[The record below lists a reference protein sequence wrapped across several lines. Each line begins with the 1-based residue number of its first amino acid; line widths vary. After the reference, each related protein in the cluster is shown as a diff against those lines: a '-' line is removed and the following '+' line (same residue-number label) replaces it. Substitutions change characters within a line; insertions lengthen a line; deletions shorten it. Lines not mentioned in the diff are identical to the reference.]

1 MFTNITRINVT
12 FSRSK
17 YIPELRDEKG
27 KIVPGTGT
35 TEQIEVAKFK
45 RNKLAIPDE
54 VKEKLSSI
62 EFEVLTEALRKANDA
77 ENRQK
82 YANIFDTFLLQ
93 LGELVENEEYLEVTN
108 EQLERYVSLSSLL
121 KRKVKGKLKRRAKEL
136 RPDPD
141 QKSESGAER

>member
-1 MFTNITRINVT
+1 MFTKITRINVT
-12 FSRSK
+12 FLRSK

-62 EFEVLTEALRKANDA
+62 EIEVLTEALKKAHEA
-77 ENRQK
+77 EERQK
-82 YANIFDTFLLQ
+82 YAKEFDTFLQ
-93 LGELVENEEYLEVTN
+93 HLGELVENEEYLEVTN
-108 EQLERYVSLSSLL
+108 EQLQKYATLSSLL
-121 KRKVKGKLKRRAKEL
+121 KRKVKGRLKRRTKEL

-141 QKSESGAER
+141 EKR